1 MCPDNEPTDTLPLA
15 ASFPAA
21 QAKFPWLTPL
31 LQAYHIADRGVA
43 QAIAQR
49 QARGRQLACA
59 KGCSACCRS
68 HSTIP
73 VYPLELVGLTWY
85 ATEQVAEPLRATLR
99 AQLAAHVGGGPCPF
113 LVQGVCS
120 VHPLRPLACRQ
131 FNVFGRAC
139 AEGEDAYY
147 TRREDVLDPVTPA
160 MDEAFY
166 TMLPY
171 YGIHGDAERRQFVAT
186 GAQHRF
192 VQVLQTCRW
201 PSLARK
207 MGEFDA
213 AHVEGDGLPP
223 LPPRRA

>member
-1 MCPDNEPTDTLPLA
+1 MDTPSDSMGSRPDAPT
-15 ASFPAA
+15 FPEA
-21 QAKFPWLTPL
+21 QANFPWLTL
-31 LQAYHIADRGVA
+31 LLEAYHIADQGLA
-43 QAIAQR
+43 QAIAEQ
-49 QARGRQLACA
+49 QALGRQLACA

-73 VYPLELVGLTWY
+73 VYPMELAGLAWY
-85 ATEQVAEPLRATLR
+85 ASEQVAAPLRATLR
-99 AQLAAHVGGGPCPF
+99 PQLAAHVSGNPCPF
-113 LVQGVCS
+113 LVEGVCS

-147 TRREDVLDPVTPA
+147 TRREDVLDPVVSA
-160 MDEAFY
+160 MDAAFY

-171 YGIHGDAERRQFVAT
+171 YGIRGETERREFVAA
-186 GAQHRF
+186 GAQHQF

-207 MGEFDA
+207 MAEFDA
-213 AHVEGDGLPP
+213 RPE
-223 LPPRRA
+223 

>member
-1 MCPDNEPTDTLPLA
+1 MCPGKEPRDAPPSTP
-15 ASFPAA
+15 SFPEA

-31 LQAYHIADRGVA
+31 LQAYSIADEGIAR
-43 QAIAQR
+43 AITR
-49 QARGRQLACA
+49 QEERGRQLACA

-73 VYPLELVGLTWY
+73 VYPLELVGLTWN
-85 ATEQVAEPLRATLR
+85 ASEQVAEPLRAILH
-99 AQLAAHVGGGPCPF
+99 AQLAAHVSGNPCPF
-113 LVQGVCS
+113 LVRGVCS

-171 YGIHGDAERRQFVAT
+171 YGIRGDAERRQFVAS
-186 GAQHRF
+186 GAQHQF
-192 VQVLQTCRW
+192 VRVLQTCRW
-201 PSLARK
+201 PSLAAK
-207 MGEFDA
+207 MAEFDA
-213 AHVEGDGLPP
+213 ALCLSSV
-223 LPPRRA
+223 

>member
-1 MCPDNEPTDTLPLA
+1 MCPDSLPADNTPPTPC
-15 ASFPAA
+15 FPEA
-21 QAKFPWLTPL
+21 QARFPWLSPL
-31 LQAYHIADRGVA
+31 LHAYRIADQGLA
-43 QAIAQR
+43 QAIAGQ

-85 ATEQVAEPLRATLR
+85 ATEQLAEPLRTTLQ
-99 AQLAAHVGGGPCPF
+99 AQLTTHVSGNPCPF

-147 TRREDVLDPVTPA
+147 TRREDVLDPVTHA

-171 YGIHGDAERRQFVAT
+171 YGIHGEAERRQFVAA
-186 GAQHRF
+186 GAQHQF
-192 VQVLQTCRW
+192 VQVLQACRW
-201 PSLARK
+201 PSVARR
-207 MGEFDA
+207 MAEFDA
-213 AHVEGDGLPP
+213 ARGERGGEPP
-223 LPPRRA
+223 LSPERA